1 MGFQLR
7 DPVGKT
13 GWTQGHRLRRFGR
26 QSQVHERDWRRCRF
40 QLQDNMFVHTFP
52 RHSPQVNVHIAVR
65 EVIEEEGPIDM
76 YGVLLICLT
85 FLTHPLIH
93 P

>member
-1 MGFQLR
+1 
-7 DPVGKT
+7 
-13 GWTQGHRLRRFGR
+13 
-26 QSQVHERDWRRCRF
+26 VHK
-40 QLQDNMFVHTFP
+40 FP

-85 FLTHPLIH
+85 FLAHPLIH